1 MNKTF
6 LYTAISMAMLSAT
19 VSCDN
24 SKSGKGP
31 AAAYE
36 NNSAEKASHV
46 IEYTNLLI
54 DIANQQNDYIT
65 RVMENAD
72 KIEKGL
78 KNPSD
83 RFAFFGIFPAT
94 YFERSRG
101 ISKVKADEPVDEL
114 SSDDKKFFKEKVASS
129 SKAFTKIQDY
139 YKQLQDYLKAEDY
152 KDDKSVKGLAL
163 VDSIRS
169 STQLLIAEKAVLI
182 KKVNEIA
189 DASEAIVLK
198 DSPLKDYIIAMKA
211 DLKSVREFVGLME
224 NGGAD
229 YNSIKDKADAAYA
242 ALEKAYGEHS
252 QLSLDNAKKE
262 HKDSYYKLF
271 YDRFHEILLETKKT
285 MRDGAEKGKLTE
297 NQVENLS
304 RNYDYLIERY
314 NSFNN

>member
-6 LYTAISMAMLSAT
+6 LYTAISVAMLSAT

-31 AAAYE
+31 AAYE

-54 DIANQQNDYIT
+54 DIANQQGDYIT
-65 RVMENAD
+65 RVIQNAD

-78 KNPSD
+78 KDPSD
-83 RFAFFGIFPAT
+83 KFAFFGIMPPN
-94 YFERSRG
+94 YFERPRG
-101 ISKVKADEPVDEL
+101 IKQVKADEPVDEL
-114 SSDDKKFFKEKVASS
+114 SSEDKKFFKEKVASS
-129 SKAFTKIQDY
+129 SKAFAKIQDY
-139 YKQLQDYLKAEDY
+139 YKQLQDYLKAENY

-163 VDSIRS
+163 IDSIRT
-169 STQLLIAEKAVLI
+169 STQELMAEKAVLI

-198 DSPLKDYIIAMKA
+198 DSPLKDYIFAMKA
-211 DLKSVREFVGLME
+211 DLKSVHDFVGLME
-224 NGGAD
+224 VGGVD
-229 YNSIKDKADAAYA
+229 YNAIKGKVDAAYA
-242 ALEKAYGEHS
+242 ALEKAYDEHS
-252 QLSLDNAKKE
+252 QLNMDNAKKE

-297 NQVENLS
+297 YQVESLS

-314 NSFNN
+314 NSFNS